1 MGRSMPGEQHL
12 RDEWRER
19 SPLIDC
25 REPRNRKK
33 IGVGGEF

>member
-19 SPLIDC
+19 SPLIDW
-25 REPRNRKK
+25 KK